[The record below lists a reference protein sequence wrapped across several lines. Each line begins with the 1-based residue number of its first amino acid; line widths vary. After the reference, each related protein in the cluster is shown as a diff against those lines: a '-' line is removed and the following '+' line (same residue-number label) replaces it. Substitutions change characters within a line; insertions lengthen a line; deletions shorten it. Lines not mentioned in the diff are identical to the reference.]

1 MPLVRN
7 TDLLTVIFYLMKYIS
22 RVFMCMILVGLVSC
36 VPSKKMIYLQGAEE
50 MSETPQTIAQNYELK
65 IVPDAQLLITVSSKD
80 EELLELFANSQVLG
94 SSGSSSNIQEA
105 IGLRVDKQGKIEVPI
120 LGEMQAA
127 GLTRGELAKAIEAK
141 LIEGEYLNDPT
152 VTVQLK
158 DFKVT
163 VMGEVNSPGVQAISG
178 DRVTILEALT
188 MAGDLTPSGKRDN
201 ILVVREEGDQRVSYV
216 VDLTSSEKV
225 LTSPCYYLKQNDVVY
240 VQPNKSIGVKGSATL
255 SFVSASSSILS
266 VIASVLSIVSM
277 IIVLKDK

>member
-1 MPLVRN
+1 
-7 TDLLTVIFYLMKYIS
+7 
-22 RVFMCMILVGLVSC
+22 MCMILVGLVSC
-36 VPSKKMIYLQGAEE
+36 VPSKKMIYLQGADEL
-50 MSETPQTIAQNYELK
+50 SETPQTIVQNYELK
-65 IVPDAQLLITVSSKD
+65 IVPDDQLLITVSSKD

-94 SSGSSSNIQEA
+94 SSGSSSNIQET

-141 LIEGEYLNDPT
+141 LIEGEYLKDPT
-152 VTVQLK
+152 VTVQLRS
-158 DFKVT
+158 FKVT

>member
-65 IVPDAQLLITVSSKD
+65 IVPDDQLLITVSSKD
-80 EELLELFANSQVLG
+80 GELLELFANSQVLG
-94 SSGSSSNIQEA
+94 SSESSSIQETV
-105 IGLRVDKQGKIEVPI
+105 GLRVDKQGKIEVPI

-141 LIEGEYLNDPT
+141 LIEGEYLKDPT

-158 DFKVT
+158 SFKVT

>member
-65 IVPDAQLLITVSSKD
+65 IVPDDQLLITVSSKD

-94 SSGSSSNIQEA
+94 GSGSSSNIQEA

>member
-65 IVPDAQLLITVSSKD
+65 IVPDDQLLITVSSKD

-94 SSGSSSNIQEA
+94 SSESSSIQETV
-105 IGLRVDKQGKIEVPI
+105 GLRVDKQGKIEVPI

>member
-1 MPLVRN
+1 
-7 TDLLTVIFYLMKYIS
+7 
-22 RVFMCMILVGLVSC
+22 MCMILVGLVSC

-50 MSETPQTIAQNYELK
+50 MSGTPQTIAQNYELK
-65 IVPDAQLLITVSSKD
+65 IVPDDQLLITVSSKD
-80 EELLELFANSQVLG
+80 EELLELFANSQLLG
-94 SSGSSSNIQEA
+94 SSTSSSSTIQEA

-216 VDLTSSEKV
+216 VDLTSNEKV

>member
-1 MPLVRN
+1 
-7 TDLLTVIFYLMKYIS
+7 
-22 RVFMCMILVGLVSC
+22 MILVGLVSC

-65 IVPDAQLLITVSSKD
+65 IVPDDQLLITVSSKD

-94 SSGSSSNIQEA
+94 SSESSSIQETV
-105 IGLRVDKQGKIEVPI
+105 GLRVDKQGKIEVPI

>member
-36 VPSKKMIYLQGAEE
+36 VPSKKMIYLQGADEL
-50 MSETPQTIAQNYELK
+50 SETPQAIAQNYELK
-65 IVPDAQLLITVSSKD
+65 IVPDDQLLITVSSKD

-94 SSGSSSNIQEA
+94 SSESSSIQETV
-105 IGLRVDKQGKIEVPI
+105 GLRVDKQGKIEVPI

>member
-1 MPLVRN
+1 
-7 TDLLTVIFYLMKYIS
+7 
-22 RVFMCMILVGLVSC
+22 MILVGLVSC
-36 VPSKKMIYLQGAEE
+36 VPSKKMIYLQGADEL
-50 MSETPQTIAQNYELK
+50 SETPQTIAQNYELK
-65 IVPDAQLLITVSSKD
+65 IVPDDQLLITVSSKD
-80 EELLELFANSQVLG
+80 GELLELFANSQVLG
-94 SSGSSSNIQEA
+94 SSESSSIQETV
-105 IGLRVDKQGKIEVPI
+105 GLRVDKQGKIEVPI

-141 LIEGEYLNDPT
+141 LIEGEYLKDPT

-158 DFKVT
+158 SFKVT
-163 VMGEVNSPGVQAISG
+163 VMGEVNSPGVQSISG

-201 ILVVREEGDQRVSYV
+201 ILVVREEDDQRVSYV

>member
-1 MPLVRN
+1 
-7 TDLLTVIFYLMKYIS
+7 
-22 RVFMCMILVGLVSC
+22 MILVGLVSC
-36 VPSKKMIYLQGAEE
+36 VPSKKMIYLQGADEL
-50 MSETPQTIAQNYELK
+50 SETPQAIAQNYELK
-65 IVPDAQLLITVSSKD
+65 IVPDDQLLITVSSKD

-94 SSGSSSNIQEA
+94 SSESSSIQETV
-105 IGLRVDKQGKIEVPI
+105 GLRVDKQGKIEVPI

>member
-65 IVPDAQLLITVSSKD
+65 IVPDDQLLITVSSKD

-266 VIASVLSIVSM
+266 VIASGLSIVSM